1 MNPTSRPAPALLAL
15 DWGTTSLR
23 AYLLDAEGRVVET
36 RRTPRGIQALPAPGR
51 EGFERAFAEVAG
63 DWLKSRPD
71 LPVAAGGMVGS
82 AQGWIEA
89 PYVRCPADVAALAS
103 HGVRVASG
111 LGQEVVVAPGVV
123 LDDPDGPPDV
133 IRGEEIQIAGALA
146 AEPGRGLSAS
156 FVLPGSHSKWV
167 QVEKGR
173 IIRFST
179 YMTGEIFA
187 ALVNHSILG
196 RLMTEPGVA
205 DPEAVQAAFE
215 AGFDAALKSGPGDWL
230 NQLFAT
236 RTLGLTGRLDRRL
249 LKDWLSGLLIGHEL
263 LSGRAKAA
271 AILRS
276 PSPLFLIGEEA
287 LCRRYE
293 AAFARLGMTVS
304 AALNNTAPRG
314 LWEFAKASGLLAP
327 R

>member
-1 MNPTSRPAPALLAL
+1 MNRVNGISPVLVAL

-23 AYLLDAEGRVVET
+23 AYLLDAGGKVVET
-36 RRTPRGIQALPAPGR
+36 RHTPRGIQALPAPGR

-63 DWLKSRPD
+63 DWFKRWPG

-89 PYVRCPADVAALAS
+89 PYVRCPADVTALAA

-111 LGQEVVVAPGVV
+111 LGREVVVAPGVL

-146 AEPGRGLSAS
+146 GEPARGLLAS

-167 QVEKGR
+167 QVERGR

-187 ALVNHSILG
+187 VLVNHSILG
-196 RLMTEPGVA
+196 RLMTETPPPGPGA
-205 DPEAVQAAFE
+205 AKAAFE
-215 AGFDAALKSGPGDWL
+215 AGFDAALKSRPGDWL
-230 NQLFAT
+230 NELFWT

-249 LKDWLSGLLIGHEL
+249 LKEWLSGLLIGHEL
-263 LSGRAKAA
+263 LSGQAKASS
-271 AILRS
+271 ILRAS
-276 PSPLFLIGEEA
+276 SPLFLIGEET

-293 AAFARLGMTVS
+293 AAFTRLGMRVS
-304 AALNNTAPRG
+304 AVLNNTAPRG
-314 LWEFAKASGLLAP
+314 LWEFARASGLLAP
-327 R
+327 H